1 MDEQLT
7 YQLLKIMKHNGNVW
21 ELISGGYEFGQVA
34 FFCGHAE
41 TGALHCLG

>member
-34 FFCGHAE
+34 FFGHAE